1 MSDYIGSSIAN
12 IGDLDGDHIDDIA
25 VGTPLDDTGEAVYI
39 YFMNSDGSIK
49 GNGTRKIAGGTPNG
63 PILTNDTNYGSSIAN
78 IGDLDGDGIV
88 DIAVGDVHNGT
99 GGIRRG
105 AVYIHFMNS
114 DGRVKRTRKI
124 ASGTD
129 NGPNPLDYD
138 IYGSSIAN
146 IGDLNGDGITD
157 IAVGASYADTGG
169 GLGFNSD
176 TGAVYI
182 HFMNRDG
189 SIKQTQKISTN
200 TANGL
205 NLSDG
210 DLYGSSIA
218 NIGDLNGDGIIDI
231 AVGTPDFYRILLQQ
245 IKHSRGLR
253 GIFFKIS
260 LLHTTS
266 LS

>member
-1 MSDYIGSSIAN
+1 MEASNLKATSIDATVHYMGPIGCGVLDLDEVTTNSLNNINLSSSDYPGSSIAN

-25 VGTPLDDTGEAVYI
+25 VGTPLDNTGEAVYI
-39 YFMNSDGSIK
+39 YFMNIDGSIK
-49 GNGTRKIAGGTPNG
+49 GNGTRKIDGNTSNG

-157 IAVGASYADTGG
+157 IAVGAM
-169 GLGFNSD
+169 L
-176 TGAVYI
+176 
-182 HFMNRDG
+182 
-189 SIKQTQKISTN
+189 
-200 TANGL
+200 
-205 NLSDG
+205 
-210 DLYGSSIA
+210 
-218 NIGDLNGDGIIDI
+218 
-231 AVGTPDFYRILLQQ
+231 
-245 IKHSRGLR
+245 
-253 GIFFKIS
+253 
-260 LLHTTS
+260 
-266 LS
+266 